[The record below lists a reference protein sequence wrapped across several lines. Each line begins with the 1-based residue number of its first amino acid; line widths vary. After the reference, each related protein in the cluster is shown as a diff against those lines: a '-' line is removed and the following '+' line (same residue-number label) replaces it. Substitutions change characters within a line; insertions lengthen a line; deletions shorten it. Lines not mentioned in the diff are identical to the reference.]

1 MDELAG
7 KKIGRLATSSMAGW
21 KTAVGEATARGFT
34 TQDFFRRIQSFPDNE
49 EMINALINGD
59 ISVAILQGCHY
70 ERLPVGLREQLKP
83 LEPREFTETRC
94 LSTSELYPAWSLL
107 ASPKV
112 PEQMQMKV
120 LGTLKNER
128 ALSEFGEWTAPAPL
142 RDVYALLKRS
152 GDELIDEFE
161 PETWTDLLWKMR
173 YPTLFVLL
181 ILFGLFIHDRLVVKE
196 VAKQTALLKEG
207 LRKQWA
213 IEKKMETWERAS
225 IVSIMSSMVAHELKQ
240 PLGAAAAYCF
250 ALRRRME
257 SGEVSAEM
265 MEKGIERVDHQIQRA
280 SEVVNQVR
288 SYAKGQRQRLTVDV
302 GKTAE
307 KILLDISASAPDT
320 DLEFRKDSE
329 ELFVEANPIELEIIL
344 INLVKNAIEVVK
356 DKSNGRVVVTL
367 SAEGNTVCIKV
378 EDNGEKLSDA
388 EWKQISQL
396 AMATTKHSGL
406 GFGLSIVAGLAEDLG
421 GRITFERIPSGGLSV
436 FVRLPLAKE
445 KS

>member
-1 MDELAG
+1 
-7 KKIGRLATSSMAGW
+7 
-21 KTAVGEATARGFT
+21 
-34 TQDFFRRIQSFPDNE
+34 
-49 EMINALINGD
+49 MI
-59 ISVAILQGCHY
+59 
-70 ERLPVGLREQLKP
+70 
-83 LEPREFTETRC
+83 
-94 LSTSELYPAWSLL
+94 
-107 ASPKV
+107 
-112 PEQMQMKV
+112 
-120 LGTLKNER
+120 
-128 ALSEFGEWTAPAPL
+128 
-142 RDVYALLKRS
+142 
-152 GDELIDEFE
+152 
-161 PETWTDLLWKMR
+161 
-173 YPTLFVLL
+173 
-181 ILFGLFIHDRLVVKE
+181 
-196 VAKQTALLKEG
+196 
-207 LRKQWA
+207 
-213 IEKKMETWERAS
+213 
-225 IVSIMSSMVAHELKQ
+225 AHELKQ

-388 EWKQISQL
+388 EWNRYPSLRWQRQSTADWAL
-396 AMATTKHSGL
+396 AYPLLQAWLRIWAEESHLSESL
-406 GFGLSIVAGLAEDLG
+406 REGFQS
-421 GRITFERIPSGGLSV
+421 SSV
-436 FVRLPLAKE
+436 CR
-445 KS
+445 